1 LMANSGHNNS
11 HNSQPGHWSSFT
23 ALAGVYPLG
32 FISWLIAR
40 TLRGQNSV
48 QKPQPLQRD
57 ISISI
62 LKDLVALVSVSEDLS
77 GNSVITIIL
86 PARLLRFVSLKI
98 STIIAYLPGEG
109 QIKVRLNGKII
120 TVKNRG

>member
-1 LMANSGHNNS
+1 MANSGHNNS

-57 ISISI
+57 ISINI

-77 GNSVITIIL
+77 GNSVITIIFTCEIT
-86 PARLLRFVSLKI
+86 AIRI
-98 STIIAYLPGEG
+98 SKDFDNYSISSW
-109 QIKVRLNGKII
+109 
-120 TVKNRG
+120 RGTNQSASERENNYG